1 MIARNRIHGRTKNYN
16 KNGVILHHRFHGVLG
31 IRSFFFFFC
40 KKHNIYLHVSRTYI
54 GAMLAYKPYIT

>member
-31 IRSFFFFFC
+31 IRSFFFLLQ
-40 KKHNIYLHVSRTYI
+40 K
-54 GAMLAYKPYIT
+54 A